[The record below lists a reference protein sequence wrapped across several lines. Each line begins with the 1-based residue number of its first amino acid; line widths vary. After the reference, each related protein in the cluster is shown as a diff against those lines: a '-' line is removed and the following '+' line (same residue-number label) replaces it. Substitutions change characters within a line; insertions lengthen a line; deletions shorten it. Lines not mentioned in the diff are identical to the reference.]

1 MASDTV
7 PAALP
12 AHLLA
17 LRRHFLDLRDGR
29 HGDNAVAR
37 EDKEILFA
45 QAVDFLDPYARQTL
59 VEMNES
65 LLLAT
70 GTITATGLIR
80 SAGGDLTEIW
90 SLSWPEQ
97 LERRIQ
103 PVTLEAFFGRA
114 FHHPHL
120 RGATV
125 GNWPLNVFSE
135 DDAAAELPILRGIAS
150 ADLHNLVFRSDYRI
164 IPAIMTPDR

>member
-1 MASDTV
+1 MASDSF

-17 LRRHFLDLRDGR
+17 LQRHFIDLRDGR
-29 HGDNAVAR
+29 HGDSAVSR
-37 EDKEILFA
+37 EDKERLFA
-45 QAVDFLDPYARQTL
+45 EAVGFLDPYARQTL
-59 VEMNES
+59 EEINES

-70 GTITATGLIR
+70 GTVTATWLLR
-80 SAGGDLTEIW
+80 SASGDLNATW
-90 SLSWPEQ
+90 TLSWPEQ

-103 PVTLEAFFGRA
+103 PITLEAFFGST

-125 GNWPLNVFSE
+125 GNWPLNVFSR
-135 DDAAAELPILRGIAS
+135 DDAEGELPILRAIAS
-150 ADLHNLVFRSDYRI
+150 ADLHNLVFQSDYRI
-164 IPAIMTPDR
+164 IPAIMINR